1 MDGAPGLFGK
11 VSTLGDFVSRR
22 LPPPFIA
29 VWDAWLQAGLQGSRA
44 ALGAAWLDTYLN
56 GPIWRFALAPGVC
69 DDQAWA
75 GILMPSVDRVGRHF
89 PLTLA
94 AGAPGALDLQQWLGE
109 SAAWFDQLEELALGS
124 LDAHFQL
131 EALDAA
137 LLEMAPLPAAAAV
150 GVAGQ
155 FGLRLPLGAVE
166 DIGTAV
172 SALGSAA
179 LAGQSVWWT
188 DGSARVEPC
197 AILCRGLPAP
207 AAFTQMLAGA

>member
-44 ALGAAWLDTYLN
+44 ALGPAWLETYLTS
-56 GPIWRFALAPGVC
+56 PIWRFALAPGVC
-69 DDQAWA
+69 DNQAWA
-75 GILMPSVDRVGRHF
+75 GVLMPSVDRVGRHF

-94 AGAPGALDLQQWLGE
+94 AGAAGVLDLQQWLGE
-109 SAAWFDQLEELALGS
+109 NGAWFDQLEDLALGS
-124 LDAHFQL
+124 LEANFQL
-131 EALDAA
+131 EAMDAA
-137 LLEMAPLPAAAAV
+137 LLDMPGLPAAPAA
-150 GVAGQ
+150 GAASPL
-155 FGLRLPLGAVE
+155 GLRLALPGVD
-166 DIGTAV
+166 DIGSAV
-172 SALGSAA
+172 AALGSAA

-188 DGSARVEPC
+188 DGSDRVEPC

-207 AAFTQMLAGA
+207 AAFAHMLAGA